1 MTGFPEPL
9 TIIALVALFLLA
21 LAGVWLVLPPAWR
34 FPRPSRPA
42 PDPQKPSPLPDREI
56 EPAHIW
62 TENAAPLVAQ
72 LMELRPDLA
81 YLWGPRLADFL
92 GVEARYRG
100 TGKAIATD
108 LRLRQTR
115 VGLVLMEIPTISPLG
130 VLLIAGQNNE
140 VAISLFDHLKLPY
153 AEVHARDPNA
163 VAKALSLFGLEAPIT
178 PATSRTA
185 QPTQPISSQAMPA
198 SADSHVSETRKPAR
212 PKSTRKS
219 KQGDSSQPE
228 AASQKPAS
236 KPKAEKSESPAPE
249 TIPLPLHTRGEEPED
264 MFAARSDEPV
274 PPDPTSERPSLP
286 AAANRPDIV

>member
-1 MTGFPEPL
+1 MTGFPEPI
-9 TIIALVALFLLA
+9 TIIALAALFLLT
-21 LAGVWLVLPPAWR
+21 LAGVWLVLPTAWR
-34 FPRPSRPA
+34 FPRPARPA
-42 PDPQKPSPLPDREI
+42 PDLQKPSPLPDREI

-62 TENAAPLVAQ
+62 TQNAAPLVAQ

-92 GVEARYRG
+92 GVEPRYRG

-115 VGLVLMEIPTISPLG
+115 VGLVLMEISTISPLG

-140 VAISLFDHLKLPY
+140 LAISLFKHLKLPY
-153 AEVHARDPNA
+153 AEVHPRDPNA
-163 VAKALSLFGLEAPIT
+163 VAKTLSLFGLEAPIT
-178 PATSRTA
+178 PATPRPA
-185 QPTQPISSQAMPA
+185 QPSKPLSTQAMPA
-198 SADSHVSETRKPAR
+198 SAGSHVPEPRKPAR
-212 PKSTRKS
+212 SKSTPKSN
-219 KQGDSSQPE
+219 QGRSSQTE

-236 KPKAEKSESPAPE
+236 KPIAEKSDRPAPE

-274 PPDPTSERPSLP
+274 PPDPTSRRPSLP